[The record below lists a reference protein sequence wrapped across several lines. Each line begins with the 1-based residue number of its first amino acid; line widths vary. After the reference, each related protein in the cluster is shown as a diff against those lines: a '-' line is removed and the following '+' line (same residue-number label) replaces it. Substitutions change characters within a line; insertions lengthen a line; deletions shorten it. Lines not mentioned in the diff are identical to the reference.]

1 MAAVA
6 RGTAAC
12 EDGGVP
18 ATAPILLAQLT
29 DMHIVEPGG
38 DDELWV
44 DNAARLREAV
54 ATIADESPSVVSVL
68 ATGDLTN
75 DGRPGEYAVL
85 AAALAPLSV
94 PVWPLPGNHDD
105 RTLLRETFPGVP
117 WADAEHA
124 SWATD
129 MGGVRLIGLDSTIPG
144 APGAEFD
151 ATREEWLRARLA
163 DPFDGTKILALH
175 HPPFV
180 TGIEWM
186 DRSGFVGLDRL
197 GSVLAEHPVD
207 RVVCGHM
214 HRPIA
219 STISGIPV
227 QVGISTVQSIALDL
241 SEGSSPAVIR
251 DPSGYLIHRVDGDSI
266 VTHTRYIAT
275 RQQPIVPRW
284 ADRMS

>member
-1 MAAVA
+1 MSAS
-6 RGTAAC
+6 
-12 EDGGVP
+12 
-18 ATAPILLAQLT
+18 APILLAQLT
-29 DMHIVEPGG
+29 DLHVVEPESDG
-38 DDELWV
+38 EVWV

-54 ATIADESPSVVSVL
+54 ATIDDESPPIAAVL

-85 AAALAPLSV
+85 AEALEPLGV
-94 PVWPLPGNHDD
+94 PVCPLPGNHDD
-105 RTLLRETFPGVP
+105 RALLRATFPAVP
-117 WADAEHA
+117 WVDAEHA
-124 SWATD
+124 SWAID
-129 MGGVRLIGLDSTIPG
+129 IRGVRMIGLDSTIPG

-151 ATREEWLRARLA
+151 QAREEWLRVQLA
-163 DPFDGTKILALH
+163 EPFDGPTILAVH

-197 GSVLAEHPVD
+197 ESVLADHPVD

-214 HRPIA
+214 HRPIS
-219 STISGIPV
+219 STIAGIPV

-241 SEGSSPAVIR
+241 SERSAPAVIC
-251 DPSGYLIHRVDGDSI
+251 DPSGYLIHRVDGRDI

-275 RQQPIVPRW
+275 GQRPISPGRAGEV
-284 ADRMS
+284 S

>member
-1 MAAVA
+1 V
-6 RGTAAC
+6 
-12 EDGGVP
+12 
-18 ATAPILLAQLT
+18 PILLAQLT
-29 DMHIVEPGG
+29 DMHIVEP
-38 DDELWV
+38 DSDEELWV

-54 ATIADESPSVVSVL
+54 ATIDDESPSVVAVL
-68 ATGDLTN
+68 VTGDLTN

-85 AAALAPLSV
+85 AAALEPLGV
-94 PVWPLPGNHDD
+94 PIWPLPGNHDD
-105 RTLLRETFPGVP
+105 RTLLRETFPLVP

-124 SWATD
+124 SWAIE
-129 MGGVRLIGLDSTIPG
+129 MSGVRLIGLDSTIPG

-151 ATREEWLRARLA
+151 APREEWLRARLA
-163 DPFDGTKILALH
+163 EWFDGPTILALH

-186 DRSGFVGLDRL
+186 DRSGFIGLDRL
-197 GSVLAEHPVD
+197 GLVLTEHPVD

-214 HRPIA
+214 HRPIT
-219 STISGIPV
+219 STIAGIPV

-241 SEGSSPAVIR
+241 GEGSTPAVIC

-275 RQQPIVPRW
+275 GQHPIVSRW
-284 ADRMS
+284 AARR

>member
-1 MAAVA
+1 M
-6 RGTAAC
+6 
-12 EDGGVP
+12 P
-18 ATAPILLAQLT
+18 APAPTLLAQLT
-29 DMHIVEPGG
+29 DMHVVDPGD

-54 ATIADESPSVVSVL
+54 ATIADESPSVVAVL

-75 DGRPGEYAVL
+75 DGRPGEYAAL
-85 AAALAPLSV
+85 AAALEPLRV
-94 PVWPLPGNHDD
+94 PVLPLPGNHDD
-105 RTLLRETFPGVP
+105 RALLRETFPVVP

-129 MGGVRLIGLDSTIPG
+129 MGGVRLIGLDSTLPG

-163 DPFDGTKILALH
+163 EWFDGPTILALH

-197 GSVLAEHPVD
+197 RSVLTEHPVD

-214 HRPIA
+214 HRPIT
-219 STISGIPV
+219 STIAGIPV

-275 RQQPIVPRW
+275 GQQPIVPQW